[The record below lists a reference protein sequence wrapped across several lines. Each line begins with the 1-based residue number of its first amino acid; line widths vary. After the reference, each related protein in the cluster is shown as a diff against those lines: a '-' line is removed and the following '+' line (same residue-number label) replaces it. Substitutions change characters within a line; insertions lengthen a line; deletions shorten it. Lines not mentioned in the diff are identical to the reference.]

1 MVFCHL
7 EGANLAGCRGWAG
20 REFKAGFSDSVI
32 AILQYFVHV
41 AISKDSWG
49 GVFLSQLVPRVL
61 VCKSVSRGGSPSESE
76 NPPSRREHTFRLDS
90 SGIARHATFACSR
103 YLSILLDGPRLSALC
118 IFGEVSK
125 NLSRGKQSGPTT
137 NHAQQSSLPP
147 GAPDPHQRNPEDPWN
162 ELMSRVDQETDTIG
176 HSVERLHEALKTP
189 PERLTPG
196 ERMCDSSLLAASLP
210 HSSSRTT
217 LSPTMWLSSP

>member
-1 MVFCHL
+1 MLGNGFCHL

-125 NLSRGKQSGPTT
+125 NLY
-137 NHAQQSSLPP
+137 
-147 GAPDPHQRNPEDPWN
+147 NPEESNPGRPPTMLNNHHCLLALLTRTN
-162 ELMSRVDQETDTIG
+162 EIQ
-176 HSVERLHEALKTP
+176 KTP
-189 PERLTPG
+189 GTNSCPEW
-196 ERMCDSSLLAASLP
+196 SKK
-210 HSSSRTT
+210 
-217 LSPTMWLSSP
+217 PTQSVTVWNVSMKPSKHRPSD